1 MSGSTRHALKKARRS
16 VGRQSFVFRRKLHG
30 LAAIPPV
37 LGTKWPLFLTSHKC
51 PRHQQSTFACE
62 IRFVVMR
69 LPPMLPRLISC
80 WLHAARIAFFSVC
93 SLILGNLA
101 SAQESLAPDTLTIG
115 IISYSE
121 PWRDGEYVRQSLAAL
136 QKEWP
141 GLSIRFV
148 SLPSEEL
155 RDEIRKNAFELV
167 VASTTFFAMDP
178 SEAVRP
184 LATLVTQCAPNPNQ
198 ALGATVVVRSDRT
211 NIHTLL
217 DLVGKTTAAE
227 TEECHLSLH
236 LIEHEIKQL
245 GYAPNQF
252 FKSVRP
258 EEPREM
264 KRIAD
269 DVLAGRL
276 DSGILRSCFLEDLSA
291 QYGDKYKKGLKVLDA
306 QTGAPLACVRSTPLY
321 PGLILAGTNK
331 LKVTDARRITSLL
344 LSQAPSSQGSYWGIS
359 TDFSRTDEM
368 LKSLQIGPY
377 TYLAIWTPERIWKKY
392 WPLVIAALILLL
404 AGLLYGA
411 LLERQVRRR
420 TRALKEAN
428 ARQVQLEVQARK
440 ATENLSA
447 MQRAGAVGQLSSLLA
462 HELKQPLETIQNL
475 SRGSIRM
482 LEDDPNIPE
491 EATQSL
497 TLINEES
504 LRASQIIDRVRA
516 YGKGHAN
523 RVRLNAREALLE
535 AVAQFKATSRGA
547 KAQIYLH
554 APYDLWVM
562 MDPIDFKLIVVNLI
576 ANAWDAAQKSSD
588 GRVSVRLTTDKTCAD
603 RLQLVISDNGP
614 ALCDEAFSQLGHRIA
629 QSDKPNGLGL
639 GLMIIKALLETYLG
653 SILFER
659 NTPRGIRV
667 TVILPTIAST
677 LSNK

>member
-1 MSGSTRHALKKARRS
+1 MSDRFL
-16 VGRQSFVFRRKLHG
+16 SFWLC
-30 LAAIPPV
+30 A
-37 LGTKWPLFLTSHKC
+37 
-51 PRHQQSTFACE
+51 
-62 IRFVVMR
+62 
-69 LPPMLPRLISC
+69 LISVSIGASF
-80 WLHAARIAFFSVC
+80 LGFST
-93 SLILGNLA
+93 LA
-101 SAQESLAPDTLTIG
+101 DAQEQQPSDHLTIG

-121 PWRDGEYVRQSLAAL
+121 PWKEGEYVRKSIEEL
-136 QKEWP
+136 KNNWP

-155 RDEIRKNAFELV
+155 REEIRKNAFELV

-184 LATLVTQCAPNPNQ
+184 IATLITQRAPDPNQ

-217 DLVGKTTAAE
+217 DLAGKTTAAE
-227 TEECHLSLH
+227 TEECHLGLH

-252 FKSVRP
+252 FKYVRP

-276 DSGILRSCFLEDLSA
+276 DSGILRSCFLEDLTK
-291 QYGDKYKKGLKVLDA
+291 QYGDIYQKGLKVLDA
-306 QTGAPLACVRSTPLY
+306 KTGAPLACVRSTPLY

-344 LSQAPSSQGSYWGIS
+344 LSQTPSSQGSYWGIS

-377 TYLAIWTPERIWKKY
+377 AYLAIWTPQRVWKKY
-392 WPLVIAALILLL
+392 WPLFIAILILLL
-404 AGLLYGA
+404 AGLFYGA
-411 LLERQVRRR
+411 LLELQVRRR
-420 TRALKEAN
+420 TRALKAAN
-428 ARQVQLEVQARK
+428 VKQVELEITARK
-440 ATENLSA
+440 AAENLAA

-475 SRGSIRM
+475 SRGSIRV

-523 RVRLNAREALLE
+523 RVEFNARTALQE
-535 AVAQFKATSRGA
+535 AVSQFKATSRGSKA
-547 KAQIYLH
+547 KIFLYTSH
-554 APYDLWVM
+554 DFWVM

-576 ANAWDAAQKSSD
+576 ANAWDASQKSPNAQ
-588 GRVSVRLTTDKTCAD
+588 VWVRLTFCEAKEP
-603 RLQLVISDNGP
+603 RLKLEISDNGP
-614 ALCDEAFSQLGHRIA
+614 ALSDEAFSQLGHKIA

-639 GLMIIKALLETYLG
+639 GLMIIQALLETYLG
-653 SILFER
+653 SIRFER
-659 NTPRGIRV
+659 NKPCGIRV
-667 TVILPTIAST
+667 VVTLPCLAST
-677 LSNK
+677 LSNAIK